1 MDDII
6 IKTQDDMRISVSQWD
21 DGGAWLHLASRVGT
35 TCAVLTRSEALALM
49 EGLRVIL
56 GEEVAA

>member
-49 EGLRVIL
+49 EGLRAVL
-56 GEEVAA
+56 DQEVVA

>member
-6 IKTQDDMRISVSQWD
+6 IKTEDNMRISVSQWD

-35 TCAVLTRSEALALM
+35 TCAVLTRSEALALLA
-49 EGLRVIL
+49 GLQAVL
-56 GEEVAA
+56 SEEVAA

>member
-49 EGLRVIL
+49 EGLRAVL
-56 GEEVAA
+56 DQEVAA